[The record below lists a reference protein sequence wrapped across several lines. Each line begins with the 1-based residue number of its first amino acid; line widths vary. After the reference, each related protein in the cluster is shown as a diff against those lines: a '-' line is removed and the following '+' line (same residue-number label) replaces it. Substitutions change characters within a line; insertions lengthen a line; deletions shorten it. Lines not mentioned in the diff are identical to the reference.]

1 MYISE
6 LRKLT
11 LSKIW
16 AKLAEFSNSS
26 ARVMQA
32 DRTALLGLGMPA
44 KTQDQGKF
52 NFCGD
57 VIDKTKILNKNL
69 YQPKEYYI
77 SYSLSSIKVSFKM
90 LSQF

>member
-1 MYISE
+1 
-6 LRKLT
+6 
-11 LSKIW
+11 
-16 AKLAEFSNSS
+16 
-26 ARVMQA
+26 MQA

-69 YQPKEYYI
+69 Y
-77 SYSLSSIKVSFKM
+77 
-90 LSQF
+90 

>member
-1 MYISE
+1 M
-6 LRKLT
+6 
-11 LSKIW
+11 
-16 AKLAEFSNSS
+16 AEFSNSS

-57 VIDKTKILNKNL
+57 VIEETKIGITKILNKVFSNL
-69 YQPKEYYI
+69 KN
-77 SYSLSSIKVSFKM
+77 IKYFVGVV
-90 LSQF
+90 